1 MSEPRRAVLDLDR
14 AERLVRDLIGAVS
27 TRRIYAR
34 THVRSEEC
42 LVKLLRSMEA
52 YFEAHGGS
60 ASIRLTPQRGMLL
73 YDGVPLAGGGHCAHV
88 AALLEERGCGG
99 ILFKSAIRRE
109 SLEYLIGWLTTREL
123 RPPPS
128 ALPGVQFLPKS
139 KPTEEPP
146 PVANFSGSLPAGIEK
161 ACKLHATAEKALDQV
176 MREARLGR
184 QIDLGEVL
192 QVAEWTTDAAIDHGA
207 QIVAPAQMR
216 QHDDY
221 TFRHS
226 VNVFFVAATLLQPLA
241 RSREELAIY
250 AQAAL
255 LHDVGKSR
263 IPHEI
268 LYKKE
273 RLTDDEF
280 AIMRRHTEYGAE
292 ILASCKGLNPIAA
305 HVAFCHHMRDGDHG
319 YPRTSLG
326 LAAGPVAAIVQVAD
340 MFEALTSRRP
350 YQDSRMSVEEAVKTI
365 LETPGMESRR
375 PAVGLLLHRLSIAPP
390 GSQVV
395 LDTGELALVLQNNP
409 RAPRAPFVRVL
420 ADAAGN
426 DLSTPYDLDLSA
438 PDALRK
444 VGRIILKPRQE
455 RAPAPSAPWPSRA
468 G

>member
-1 MSEPRRAVLDLDR
+1 MTDPRRAVLDLDR

-34 THVRSEEC
+34 THARSEES
-42 LVKLLRSMEA
+42 LQKLLGSVEA

-60 ASIRLTPQRGMLL
+60 AAIRLTPQPGMLL
-73 YDGVPLAGGGHCAHV
+73 YNGVPLETGGHTGQIAG
-88 AALLEERGCGG
+88 LLEERNCGG
-99 ILFKSAIRRE
+99 ILFSAAIRRE
-109 SLEYLIGWLTTREL
+109 ALEYLLGWLTSREL

-128 ALPGVQFLPKS
+128 ALPGVQFLAKS
-139 KPTEEPP
+139 KAREEAP
-146 PVANFSGSLPAGIEK
+146 PVSLFPGLLPAGIEK

-192 QVAEWTTDAAIDHGA
+192 QVAEWTTDATLEHGT
-207 QIVAPAQMR
+207 QVVAPAQMR

-226 VNVFFVAATLLQPLA
+226 VNVFFVATALLQPLA

-280 AIMRRHTEYGAE
+280 AIMRRHAEYGAE
-292 ILASCKGLNPIAA
+292 ILASCRGLNPIAA
-305 HVAFCHHMRDGDHG
+305 HVAYCHHMRDGDHG
-319 YPRTSLG
+319 YPRSSLG
-326 LAAGPVAAIVQVAD
+326 LAPGPVAAIVQVAD
-340 MFEALTSRRP
+340 MFEALTSHRP
-350 YQDSRMSVEEAVKTI
+350 YQQSRLTVEEAVKTI

-375 PAVGLLLHRLSIAPP
+375 PAVGLLLHRLSCAPP

-395 LDTGELALVLQNNP
+395 LDSGERAFVLQVNP
-409 RAPRAPFVRVL
+409 GAPRAPFVRVV
-420 ADAAGN
+420 ADAEGD

-438 PDALRK
+438 PGALRK
-444 VGRIILKPRQE
+444 VTRVILKPGQE
-455 RAPAPSAPWPSRA
+455 RATATSTA
-468 G
+468 